1 MDWKLDTII
10 DILKE
15 IKNHTDHED
24 HEDEEGDYTNDYLIL
39 GVIYS
44 RSIYDLIKSD
54 NTLTNM
60 AQSIAFILRSLRM
73 VCMGDG

>member
-15 IKNHTDHED
+15 IKNNTDHED
-24 HEDEEGDYTNDYLIL
+24 HEDEEGDYTDDYLIL

-44 RSIYDLIKSD
+44 SPIYDLK
-54 NTLTNM
+54 
-60 AQSIAFILRSLRM
+60 
-73 VCMGDG
+73 

>member
-1 MDWKLDTII
+1 MDWKLDTIMN
-10 DILKE
+10 ILEE
-15 IKNHTDHED
+15 IKNHTV

-44 RSIYDLIKSD
+44 SSIYDLSG
-54 NTLTNM
+54 NTLTKM
-60 AQSIAFILRSLRM
+60 VQSIAFIFRSLRM

>member
-44 RSIYDLIKSD
+44 NPIILPEIRQYTNLNGTIYRIH
-54 NTLTNM
+54 
-60 AQSIAFILRSLRM
+60 F
-73 VCMGDG
+73 

>member
-39 GVIYS
+39 GVMYYTS
-44 RSIYDLIKSD
+44 RNATIH
-54 NTLTNM
+54 
-60 AQSIAFILRSLRM
+60 
-73 VCMGDG
+73 

>member
-39 GVIYS
+39 GVMY
-44 RSIYDLIKSD
+44 SD
-54 NTLTNM
+54 NTLIKM
-60 AQSIAFILRSLRM
+60 VQSIAFIFRSLRM

>member
-24 HEDEEGDYTNDYLIL
+24 HEDKEGDYTNDYLIL

-44 RSIYDLIKSD
+44 SSIYDLI
-54 NTLTNM
+54 
-60 AQSIAFILRSLRM
+60 
-73 VCMGDG
+73 